1 MKRMLINATQREELR
16 VAIVDGQTLFDLDI
30 EVLFQIDAQRGHGL
44 RHLGDALIGN
54 GLHVGIRGATRARS
68 QREAQGCGGKGFGEC
83 CGNLHGISL
92 KVVCCDGSMFGA
104 AFRQVCYC

>member
-1 MKRMLINATQREELR
+1 MNQPAT
-16 VAIVDGQTLFDLDI
+16 IVLLGLVHDLDLDI

-83 CGNLHGISL
+83 CGNYI
-92 KVVCCDGSMFGA
+92 VFP
-104 AFRQVCYC
+104 